1 MIRNSLYFV
10 LLALISLQLASCS
23 PERGLAKRFV
33 RERQPLSILLLP
45 PEFSYKYNFKI
56 PDIENFDSLPK
67 LTQDSLLYYN
77 SELLQYIS
85 DSLLISGYING
96 MSSGLKTL
104 GFNVHASE
112 SSESFVN
119 RGSEGLIVNIAQIEL
134 EEYFDSISEN
144 ASFGDEE
151 LYNYELYLTAL
162 NINSWFELT
171 RVNQQDTTL
180 VLYASNTLTDKF
192 DGGFRY
198 FPFSGDV
205 KYEYTIDSL
214 RLDEI
219 YPSISFY
226 GNLYA
231 GYLFDFLMNDYIARN
246 LQAGYQPSGYYTYDR
261 LTGAIRKNN
270 GQRFTRLK

>member
-1 MIRNSLYFV
+1 M
-10 LLALISLQLASCS
+10 
-23 PERGLAKRFV
+23 AKRFV
-33 RERQPLSILLLP
+33 RESQPLAILLLP

-77 SELLQYIS
+77 SELLQYMN
-85 DSLLISGYING
+85 DSLFINGYING
-96 MSSGLKTL
+96 MSSGLKSL
-104 GFNVHASE
+104 GFNVHTSE
-112 SSESFVN
+112 SSESFVS
-119 RGSEGLIVNIAQIEL
+119 RGSEGLILNIAQIEL

-151 LYNYELYLTAL
+151 LYSYELYLTAL

-171 RVNQQDTTL
+171 RVNHQDTTL
-180 VLYASNTLTDKF
+180 VLYTSNTLTDQF
-192 DGGFRY
+192 EGGFRY

-205 KYEYTIDSL
+205 KYEFTIDSL
-214 RLDEI
+214 RVDEI
-219 YPSISFY
+219 YPSVFSF

-231 GYLFDFLMNDYIARN
+231 GYLFDFLMNDYISRN
-246 LQAGYQPSGYYTYDR
+246 LPAGYQPSGYYTYDR

-270 GQRFTRLK
+270 GQRLIRLN